1 MRVAL
6 TTAATLVVLLSLLV
20 ARAPASAAPADEL
33 VTARQHFRASD
44 FVAALPTLNFLLYPT
59 PRLANTDDLIEA
71 HTLLGACSFAT
82 GDRATATREFEQ
94 ALFLSNDVNLDPL
107 LFSTETIR
115 HFDQTKAALAARNLR
130 DAETRALA
138 EERER
143 LRKYRE
149 SLIVYEVRSY
159 YVNFVPFGAGQF
171 QNRQV
176 GKGIFFAGTQLAT
189 GGTSLGIWLYL
200 VGKYGYGGRV
210 PPEDASFAR
219 RLQQIEIGTGAA
231 FLGLMAWG
239 VVDSLVKYQPR
250 VQVSSDDTLMPP
262 APSAPSALVP
272 KQRNSDG
279 AVTTGTANF
288 EYHVSPTVL
297 EGGGGGLSL
306 WGVF

>member
-1 MRVAL
+1 MRAAL
-6 TTAATLVVLLSLLV
+6 TAFATVLVLCGYLLASSTAH
-20 ARAPASAAPADEL
+20 AAPADEL
-33 VTARQHFRASD
+33 VSARQHFRAGN
-44 FVAALPTLNFLLYPT
+44 FAAALPTLNFLLYPT
-59 PRLANTDDLIEA
+59 PRLANTNDLIEA
-71 HTLLGACSFAT
+71 HTLLGACSFET
-82 GDRATATREFEQ
+82 GDRITATREFEQ
-94 ALFLSNDVNLDPL
+94 ALFLSSDVTLDPL
-107 LFSTETIR
+107 LFSSETIR
-115 HFDQTKAALAARNLR
+115 HFEQTKAALAARTLR

-189 GGTSLGIWLYL
+189 GGASLGIWLYL

-219 RLQQIEIGTGAA
+219 RLQQIEIGAGAA

-262 APSAPSALVP
+262 APPAPAKARSAATS
-272 KQRNSDG
+272 
-279 AVTTGTANF
+279 NF
-288 EYHVSPTVL
+288 EYHVSPAVL
-297 EGGGGGLSL
+297 DGGGGLSL

>member
-1 MRVAL
+1 MRAAL
-6 TTAATLVVLLSLLV
+6 SNFAALLIFFGYLLANSTV
-20 ARAPASAAPADEL
+20 SAAPADEL
-33 VTARQHFRASD
+33 VNARQHFRAGN
-44 FVAALPTLNFLLYPT
+44 FAAALPTLNFLLYPT
-59 PRLANTDDLIEA
+59 PRLANSNDLIEA
-71 HTLLGACSFAT
+71 HTLLGACSFET
-82 GDRATATREFEQ
+82 SDRVTATREFEQ
-94 ALFLSNDVNLDPL
+94 AIFLSNEVTLDPL
-107 LFSTETIR
+107 LFSSETIR
-115 HFDQTKAALAARNLR
+115 HFEQTKAALAARNLR

-262 APSAPSALVP
+262 APPAPGKA
-272 KQRNSDG
+272 RNNT
-279 AVTTGTANF
+279 ATTNL
-288 EYHVSPTVL
+288 EYHVSPAVL
-297 EGGGGGLSL
+297 DGGGGLSL

>member
-1 MRVAL
+1 MRTAL
-6 TTAATLVVLLSLLV
+6 NAIAALLILFGTVRL
-20 ARAPASAAPADEL
+20 AMPAANAAPADEL
-33 VTARQHFRASD
+33 VTARQYFRASD
-44 FVAALPTLNFLLYPT
+44 FAAALPTLNFLLYPT

-94 ALFLSNDVNLDPL
+94 ALFLSNDVTLDPL

-115 HFDQTKAALAARNLR
+115 HFEQTKAALAARNLR

-210 PPEDASFAR
+210 PPEDAGFAR

-262 APSAPSALVP
+262 APPASTVEARST
-272 KQRNSDG
+272 G
-279 AVTTGTANF
+279 AKSTPGTANF
-288 EYHVSPTVL
+288 EFHVSPAVL
-297 EGGGGGLSL
+297 EGGGGLSL